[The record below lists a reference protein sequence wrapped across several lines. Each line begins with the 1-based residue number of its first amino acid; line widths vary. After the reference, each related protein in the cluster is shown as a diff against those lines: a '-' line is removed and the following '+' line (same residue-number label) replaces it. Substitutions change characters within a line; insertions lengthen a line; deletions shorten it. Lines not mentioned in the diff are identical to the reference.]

1 MIALLPTTAAPEA
14 AGSRAKLWGLALVMV
29 GIFLLD
35 LLLPSSVP
43 LLTFYFF
50 VVVLSASIAAPRQM
64 LPLIVGAYVL
74 AIASAHTRGEPFS
87 IDFASRLLGLSAV
100 TAAAVWLSDQRTRE
114 LEQRHREEQIL
125 RLTFDA
131 APAGVALSDA
141 DGRLIR
147 LNRALCEM
155 LGLDPER
162 PLAIHW
168 RDVTHSDDIARE
180 EQLLQEI
187 QANRRDSYRIRKRYL
202 RSDVSIRW
210 MDVSVSCVRRPDGR
224 VDFFIGQAI
233 DITDQINAQQDLVRS
248 EERFRLLSE
257 NAADV
262 VIQIAPNGTLR
273 WVSPSLTAVLGWRPE
288 EWIGHRGTDFL
299 EHRGSAK
306 QYQANLE
313 RLRAGKTVVA
323 RDRVRAKDGHWHW
336 AETHASAFRDAKGR
350 MDGFIASFR
359 LIDTE
364 VAKEQELLRRA
375 GTDSLTALFN
385 REEMFR
391 QIERL
396 MARHQRRGEK
406 LAVLFCDLDRFKNVN
421 DIHGH
426 QAGDAVLQE
435 IGIRVRS
442 CLRSTDLA
450 ARIGGDELM
459 VVLTDLHGPEDAK
472 AIAEKLR
479 LAAHVPVPTKAG
491 DLQVSICVGV
501 AVAQPDESLDAL
513 IARADAA
520 MYQAKEQG
528 RDRVVMISAS
538 PQQRRES

>member
-1 MIALLPTTAAPEA
+1 M
-14 AGSRAKLWGLALVMV
+14 
-29 GIFLLD
+29 
-35 LLLPSSVP
+35 
-43 LLTFYFF
+43 
-50 VVVLSASIAAPRQM
+50 
-64 LPLIVGAYVL
+64 
-74 AIASAHTRGEPFS
+74 
-87 IDFASRLLGLSAV
+87 
-100 TAAAVWLSDQRTRE
+100 
-114 LEQRHREEQIL
+114 
-125 RLTFDA
+125 
-131 APAGVALSDA
+131 
-141 DGRLIR
+141 
-147 LNRALCEM
+147 
-155 LGLDPER
+155 
-162 PLAIHW
+162 
-168 RDVTHSDDIARE
+168 
-180 EQLLQEI
+180 
-187 QANRRDSYRIRKRYL
+187 
-202 RSDVSIRW
+202 
-210 MDVSVSCVRRPDGR
+210 
-224 VDFFIGQAI
+224 
-233 DITDQINAQQDLVRS
+233 
-248 EERFRLLSE
+248 
-257 NAADV
+257 
-262 VIQIAPNGTLR
+262 
-273 WVSPSLTAVLGWRPE
+273 
-288 EWIGHRGTDFL
+288 
-299 EHRGSAK
+299 
-306 QYQANLE
+306 
-313 RLRAGKTVVA
+313 
-323 RDRVRAKDGHWHW
+323 RAKDGHWHW

-479 LAAHVPVPTKAG
+479 LAAHVPVPTQAG
-491 DLQVSICVGV
+491 DLQVSISVGV

-520 MYQAKEQG
+520 MYAAKEQG
-528 RDRVVMISAS
+528 RDRVVMIAAS